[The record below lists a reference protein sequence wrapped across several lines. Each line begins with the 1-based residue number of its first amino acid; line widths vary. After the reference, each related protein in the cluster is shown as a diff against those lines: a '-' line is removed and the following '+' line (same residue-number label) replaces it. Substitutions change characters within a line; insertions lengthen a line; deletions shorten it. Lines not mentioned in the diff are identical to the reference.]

1 MMNKKRSSRYHLLR
15 YVVLGAVM
23 GIAVLSLNFSRAI
36 AKAET
41 SANKLVNAFQEDTS
55 KVKVPPPAA
64 PLPPPPP
71 PPPAPPV
78 KGKGKGEKVPP
89 PPPPVP
95 PVPAAPAV
103 APVPAAAAA
112 PAPAGK
118 ELRLSVAENA
128 DAAATDKPKIVLRGG
143 ANGQAKP
150 LYVIDDA
157 VIGSNLPEGMINPED
172 ISSIYVLKDESATTI
187 YGDAGKNGVVK
198 IYTKGYIGAPVVD
211 RKGFVP
217 TTPGTAA
224 TAPTKVKLVS
234 VDEKGANVKKNGDE
248 MVTVIGYKDGNTVR
262 TITTSNNVNANTN
275 TDTKIDVKSED
286 KK

>member
-41 SANKLVNAFQEDTS
+41 SAHKLVNAFQEDTS
-55 KVKVPPPAA
+55 KVKVPPPPA

-78 KGKGKGEKVPP
+78 KGKGAKVPP
-89 PPPPVP
+89 PPPPAP

-103 APVPAAAAA
+103 APAPAAAAA
-112 PAPAGK
+112 PTPAGE
-118 ELRLSVAENA
+118 ELTLSVAENA
-128 DAAATDKPKIVLRGG
+128 DAAATDKPKIVIRGG

-150 LYVIDDA
+150 LYLIDDA
-157 VIGSNLPEGMINPED
+157 VIGTNLPEGMINPED
-172 ISSIYVLKDESATTI
+172 ISSIHVLKGESATTI

-198 IYTKGYIGAPVVD
+198 IYTKGYIGAPIVKRDVL
-211 RKGFVP
+211 VP
-217 TTPGTAA
+217 AKPGTTS
-224 TAPTKVKLVS
+224 TAPTTIKFVPAG
-234 VDEKGANVKKNGDE
+234 EKKNDE
-248 MVTVIGYKDGNTVR
+248 VVTVIGYKDGNTVR
-262 TITTSNNVNANTN
+262 TITAGNNINVNTN
-275 TDTKIDVKSED
+275 TDTKTDVKSED